1 MTMDVAAGGLRGTIA
16 GEVIVPADSGYDEAR
31 STFNATIDRRPYAI
45 VRPRTTADVVAAVR
59 WARDTDLPIAV
70 RGGGHSV
77 AGHAV
82 ADAALVIDLR
92 LMRKVVVDPARKQVR
107 VQGGALWEDVDRATI
122 PHGLATPGGTFGDT
136 GVGGLTLGGGI
147 GVLLGTA
154 GLTCDNLIRAEIVTA
169 NGSVVIAGADGDL
182 ELLWGLRGGGGNFGI
197 VTEFEFALHP
207 VGPLYAGY
215 LSIPLDAAHE
225 ALRAA
230 TALANDA
237 PRELTI
243 FGGGPSTDAHDGS
256 EAGASPA
263 LLNLGVTY
271 QGTPDQA
278 EPILRPL
285 RALPV
290 VHESLAPMTYLEVQ
304 AMSGILPFGLR
315 HYWKGHFVRELDDGV
330 IDSVVAA
337 MGRAAAPSFVLL
349 EALTGA
355 AREEPVDGAAFGQR
369 AARWNVSGLAI
380 WEDQAED
387 ERQIGWVRN
396 VADGLRPASLSGAG
410 YGNYAPVDETPA
422 RVRAAFGAERF
433 DRLRRLKASYDP
445 DNVFRFNLNVPP
457 AISS

>member
-1 MTMDVAAGGLRGTIA
+1 MTMDVAAGGLRGSIS
-16 GEVIVPADSGYDEAR
+16 GEVILPADAGYDEAR
-31 STFNATIDRRPYAI
+31 STFNATIDRKPHAI

-59 WARDTDLPIAV
+59 WAQDAGLPIAV

-82 ADAALVIDLR
+82 ADAALVVDLR
-92 LMRKVVVDPARKQVR
+92 LMRKVVVDAARRQVR

-122 PHGLATPGGTFGDT
+122 AHGLATPGGTFGDT

-154 GLTCDNLIRAEIVTA
+154 GLTCDNLIRAEVVTA
-169 NGSVVIAGADGDL
+169 HGSVVIAGSDGDP

-215 LSIPLDAAHE
+215 LSIPFEAARD

-230 TALANDA
+230 TALAKDA

-263 LLNLGVTY
+263 LVNLGVTF

-285 RALPV
+285 RALPL

-304 AMSGILPFGLR
+304 AMSGVLPFGLR

-330 IDSVVAA
+330 IDSVIGA
-337 MGRAAAPSFVLL
+337 MGRAAGPSFVLL

-355 AREEPVDGAAFGQR
+355 AREEPADGAAFGQR

-387 ERQIGWVRN
+387 EDQIGWVRN
-396 VADGLRPASLSGAG
+396 VADALRPASLSGAG
-410 YGNYAPVDETPA
+410 YGNYAPVDETPD

-457 AISS
+457 ATSS